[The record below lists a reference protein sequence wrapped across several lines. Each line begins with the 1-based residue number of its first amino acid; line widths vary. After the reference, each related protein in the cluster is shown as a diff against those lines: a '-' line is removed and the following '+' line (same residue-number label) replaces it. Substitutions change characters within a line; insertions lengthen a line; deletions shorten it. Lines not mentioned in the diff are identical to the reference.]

1 MSGTLTRPP
10 DQHAELST
18 GSDKDWRGYPQ
29 RRQARS
35 VSSDTLDHVT
45 VSGAATAQK
54 PLTVVVLA
62 AGEGTRMKSPT
73 LPKVLHGFAGRSL
86 LGHVLAA
93 TDGLAAAVTAVV
105 IGHRADQVREHLQQI
120 APDAVPVLQAEQ
132 HGTGHAVRIALQEL
146 EHRSGGRLTGTVL
159 VLPGDTPLLTPA
171 ALTDLLAHH
180 AATGAAA
187 SMLTSLM
194 ADPTGYGRVIRDR
207 ERPDRVGRVVEHR
220 DAGPAELQVNEVS
233 ALVYAFD
240 AGLLR
245 DAVGRLS
252 TDNAQGEEYLPDVV
266 SILVAEG
273 RDVLARP
280 APAQQTAGVND
291 RVQLA
296 AAHRAYNIRLLEEH
310 MRAGVT
316 VIDPATTWLDAG
328 VVIDPD
334 ATLKPNVQLH
344 GATRIAGGAV
354 IGPDSTLTDTEVG
367 PGSVLQRTVAD
378 QARIGAGVTVGPFAY
393 LRPGTVLA
401 DGAHI
406 GTYVEVKASEI
417 GAGTKVPH
425 LSYVGDASIG
435 EHTNIGAATV
445 FVNYDGVHKHRS
457 TVGNHAR
464 TGADNMFIGPVN
476 IGDGAY
482 TAAGSVISTDVPPGA
497 LGVGRARQRNVAGWV
512 LRRRAGTAA
521 AKAAEQAQAPDPSR
535 TPDPDSADA
544 SQPDR
549 TTLQTP
555 PEARGSI
562 QP

>member
-1 MSGTLTRPP
+1 VG
-10 DQHAELST
+10 
-18 GSDKDWRGYPQ
+18 
-29 RRQARS
+29 
-35 VSSDTLDHVT
+35 SDTLDDVT

-62 AGEGTRMKSPT
+62 AGEGTRMKSST

-93 TDGLAAAVTAVV
+93 TGGLAAEVTAVV
-105 IGHRADQVREHLQQI
+105 IGHRADQVQEHLRQI

-146 EHRSGGRLTGTVL
+146 ERRSGRQLAGTVL

-171 ALTDLLAHH
+171 VLTELLAQH
-180 AATGAAA
+180 AATAAA
-187 SMLTSLM
+187 ATLLTSLM
-194 ADPTGYGRVIRDR
+194 ADPTGYGRVIRDG
-207 ERPDRVGRVVEHR
+207 ERSDRVSRVVEHR

-252 TDNAQGEEYLPDVV
+252 TDNAQGEEYLPEVV

-273 RDVLARP
+273 RDVLARL
-280 APAQQTAGVND
+280 APAQETAGVND
-291 RVQLA
+291 RIQLA
-296 AAHRAYNIRLLEEH
+296 GAHRAYNARLLEEH

-316 VIDPATTWLDAG
+316 VVDPATTWLDAG
-328 VVIDPD
+328 VVVEPD
-334 ATLKPNVQLH
+334 ATLEPNVQLH

-367 PGSVLQRTVAD
+367 QGSVLQRTVAN

-457 TVGNHAR
+457 TVGSHAR
-464 TGADNMFIGPVN
+464 TGADNMFIAPVS

-482 TAAGSVISTDVPPGA
+482 TAAGSVISNDVPPGA

-521 AKAAEQAQAPDPSR
+521 AKAAEQAQAPAD
-535 TPDPDSADA
+535 PDPADA
-544 SQPDR
+544 GQPDP
-549 TTLQTP
+549 TPPQTP
-555 PEARGSI
+555 PEEPGSI